1 MFGREPGVMNQDT
14 RAERALQKLDLHA
27 PLDWENTIS
36 RSDLTHIL
44 SAGDQIGI
52 HVVIGD
58 IRGSTH
64 LMREAISSREYATIT
79 TAFAE
84 KMKELAHETSGWF
97 DKFTGD
103 GFVVYWIY
111 GSDHTRFL
119 GDVVSFCR
127 RAHSAFVGDIFPR
140 HRKNARN
147 LPTHVGLALGA
158 DSGRCA
164 LEEIAGDF
172 TIIGHAVVGATRMA
186 EAAEK
191 GETLCN
197 VRMGHILAA
206 DPVVRGTVDIHE
218 AIAKTKEYP
227 EHGQEAYHLGF
238 R

>member
-1 MFGREPGVMNQDT
+1 M
-14 RAERALQKLDLHA
+14 QKLDLHA
-27 PLDWENTIS
+27 PPDWNKTIS
-36 RSDLTHIL
+36 KKELTHLL
-44 SAGDQIGI
+44 SAGDQTGI

-79 TAFAE
+79 TMFTE
-84 KMKELAHETSGWF
+84 KMRKLAQKNSGWF

-111 GSDHTRFL
+111 GTKHSKFL
-119 GDVVSFCR
+119 SEVVTFSKL
-127 RAHSAFVGDIFPR
+127 AHEAFEEEIFPE

-147 LPTHVGLALGA
+147 LPAHVGLALGI

-186 EAAEK
+186 EAAAK
-191 GETLCN
+191 QETLCN
-197 VRMGHILAA
+197 IRMGSILGA
-206 DPVVRGTVDIHE
+206 DPSLKGKIELQE
-218 AIAKTKEYP
+218 AVAKTKEYP
-227 EHGQEAYHLGF
+227 EYGQEAYRVLF
-238 R
+238 K

>member
-1 MFGREPGVMNQDT
+1 MSPGA
-14 RAERALQKLDLHA
+14 RGEKALQKLDLHA
-27 PLDWENTIS
+27 PTDWEKTIS
-36 RSDLTHIL
+36 KEELIHL
-44 SAGDQIGI
+44 LGAGDQTGI

-79 TAFAE
+79 TAFTE
-84 KMKELAHETSGWF
+84 KMKQLAQETSGWF

-111 GSDHTRFL
+111 GSKPSRFL
-119 GDVVSFCR
+119 KEVMAFCR
-127 RAHSAFVGDIFPR
+127 QAHESFDEEIFPE

-147 LPTHVGLALGA
+147 LPAHVGLALGV

-172 TIIGHAVVGATRMA
+172 TVIGHAVVGATRMA
-186 EAAEK
+186 EAAAK

-197 VRMGHILAA
+197 IRMGHIIAGELSLKGAVKL
-206 DPVVRGTVDIHE
+206 DETV
-218 AIAKTKEYP
+218 AKTKEYP
-227 EHGQEAYHLGF
+227 EHGQEAYHITF
-238 R
+238 M

>member
-1 MFGREPGVMNQDT
+1 MKSGARG
-14 RAERALQKLDLHA
+14 ERALEKLDLHA
-27 PLDWENTIS
+27 PSDWQKTIS
-36 RSDLTHIL
+36 RKELARLLD
-44 SAGDQIGI
+44 AGDQTGI

-64 LMREAISSREYATIT
+64 LMREAISSREYAIIT
-79 TAFAE
+79 TSFTE
-84 KMKELAHETSGWF
+84 KMRQLAQDSSGWF

-103 GFVVYWIY
+103 GFVIYWVY
-111 GSDHTRFL
+111 GSRPSKFL
-119 GDVVSFCR
+119 KEVMSFCR
-127 RAHSAFVGDIFPR
+127 HAHEYFEGDIFPA

-147 LPTHVGLALGA
+147 LPAHVGLALGV

-186 EAAEK
+186 EAAAK

-197 VRMGHILAA
+197 VRMGHILGAERSM
-206 DPVVRGTVDIHE
+206 RGAIELHE

-227 EHGQEAYHLGF
+227 DYGQEAF
-238 R
+238 RISFK

>member
-1 MFGREPGVMNQDT
+1 M
-14 RAERALQKLDLHA
+14 QKLDLHA
-27 PLDWENTIS
+27 PPDWEKTIS
-36 RSDLTHIL
+36 KEELTHLL
-44 SAGDQIGI
+44 SAGDQAGV

-79 TAFAE
+79 TMFTE
-84 KMKELAHETSGWF
+84 KMRKLAQDNSGWF

-111 GSDHTRFL
+111 GARHAKFL
-119 GDVVSFCR
+119 HQVIAFSKS
-127 RAHSAFVGDIFPR
+127 AHEAFEGEIFPE

-147 LPTHVGLALGA
+147 LPAHVGLALGI

-186 EAAEK
+186 EAAAK
-191 GETLCN
+191 RETLCN
-197 VRMGHILAA
+197 IRMGHILNEEPSLQGKFELQA
-206 DPVVRGTVDIHE
+206 TV
-218 AIAKTKEYP
+218 AKTKEYP
-227 EHGQEAYHLGF
+227 EYGQEAYRISF

>member
-1 MFGREPGVMNQDT
+1 MGPDT
-14 RAERALQKLDLHA
+14 RGEKALQKLDLHA
-27 PLDWENTIS
+27 PIDWEKTIS
-36 RSDLTHIL
+36 KDELAHLL

-64 LMREAISSREYATIT
+64 LMREAISSREYAAIT
-79 TAFAE
+79 TTFTE
-84 KMKELAHETSGWF
+84 KMRKLAQETSGWF

-103 GFVVYWIY
+103 GFVIYWIY
-111 GSDHTRFL
+111 GNKPSKFL
-119 GDVVSFCR
+119 REVLTFCR
-127 RAHSAFVGDIFPR
+127 RAHASFEGEIFPE

-147 LPTHVGLALGA
+147 LPAHVGLALGL

-172 TIIGHAVVGATRMA
+172 TVIGHAVVGATRMA
-186 EAAEK
+186 EAAAK

-197 VRMGHILAA
+197 IRMGHVLGA
-206 DPVVRGTVDIHE
+206 DPELKGSIELYE

-227 EHGQEAYHLGF
+227 EHGQEAYRILFKQGA
-238 R
+238 